1 LIRIFKNF
9 AQKISAKKRF
19 LVLMLLLVLVIPKQT
34 SNAQPAFA
42 SYGAAGAKRPTRNL
56 KKARD
61 LIRSLQTRC
70 RYGRYGRGE
79 NLRQR
84 MSRFPIRY
92 CVMEYEIILSLKTE
106 TAASAGGNLPDCSV
120 FSPLNIC
127 ANHYH
132 L

>member
-1 LIRIFKNF
+1 L
-9 AQKISAKKRF
+9 SAEALAKADARSRN
-19 LVLMLLLVLVIPKQT
+19 LIPKQT

-42 SYGAAGAKRPTRNL
+42 SYGAAGAKRPTPNL

-84 MSRFPIRY
+84 M
-92 CVMEYEIILSLKTE
+92 
-106 TAASAGGNLPDCSV
+106 
-120 FSPLNIC
+120 
-127 ANHYH
+127 
-132 L
+132 